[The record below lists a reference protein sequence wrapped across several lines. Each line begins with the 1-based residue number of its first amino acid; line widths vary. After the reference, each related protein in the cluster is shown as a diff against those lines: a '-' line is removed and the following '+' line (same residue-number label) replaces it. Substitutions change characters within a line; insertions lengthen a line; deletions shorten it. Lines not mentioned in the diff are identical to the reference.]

1 MINLPTLPLGGYAT
15 IVVDPPWP
23 VARHQNYR
31 HYTGVYGNYPIENR
45 YSLLPLAEIKS
56 LPVLELAAEKAFCF
70 IWTTQRFLPAALECL
85 TEWGFQYRFTMVWHK
100 PAGPQPIGYPCYNA
114 EFIVVGN
121 RGNGLDQARTPGFLD
136 TKGFST
142 VFNAPRGRHSEK
154 PGEFYQLLERV
165 TPAPRIDLFARKRHR
180 GFDAWGDEV

>member
-23 VARHQNYR
+23 SQRHQNYQK
-31 HYTGVYGNYPIENR
+31 HTGVYGNYPIENR
-45 YSLLPLAEIKS
+45 YPLMPLEDIKT
-56 LPVLELAAEKAFCF
+56 LPVLELAAERCLCF

-100 PAGPQPIGYPCYNA
+100 PAGPQPFGYPCFNA
-114 EFIVVGN
+114 EFVIVGN
-121 RGNGLDQARTPGFLD
+121 RGNRLNKSRTPGFID
-136 TKGFST
+136 TKAFPT

-154 PGEFYQLLERV
+154 PAEFYRLLERV
-165 TPAPRIDLFARKRHR
+165 TPGPRIDLFARKRHR
-180 GFDAWGDEV
+180 GFDAWGNEV